1 MRADHLPMQN
11 QSVSTYRIQ
20 AEQIILDG
28 EIIFHD
34 LDFEFN
40 VGEWTCIM
48 GISGVGKTTLLR
60 LIAGLLQNH
69 KNNEII
75 GLSGDNFAGK
85 IAYMAQEDLL
95 LPWLN
100 VIENVLLGEHL
111 RRQSLSISLAESV
124 LTKIGLED
132 YIQSNIA
139 TLSGGMRQRVS
150 LARTIIE
157 NKPIILMDEPF
168 SSLDTISR
176 VKMQDISFNA
186 LSNHT
191 VLLVT
196 HDPLEAFRVGHN
208 VVILSEKPAQFRNI
222 KIPENKPIREI
233 TDPQVLRHHADLLD
247 ELKRSSI

>member
-1 MRADHLPMQN
+1 MAHHLPI
-11 QSVSTYRIQ
+11 QSQPVGTYRIQ
-20 AEQIILDG
+20 ADKIILNG
-28 EIIFHD
+28 EIIFRD

-60 LIAGLLQNH
+60 LIAGLLQNR
-69 KNNEII
+69 KNNEIV
-75 GLSGDNFAGK
+75 GLGGDNFSGK
-85 IAYMAQEDLL
+85 IAYMTQQDLL

-100 VIENVLLGEHL
+100 VIENVLLGERL
-111 RRQSLSISLAESV
+111 RRESLSISKAESV

-132 YIQSNIA
+132 YIRSNVSA
-139 TLSGGMRQRVS
+139 LSGGMRQRVS

-168 SSLDTISR
+168 SSLDTINR
-176 VKMQDISFNA
+176 VKMQDISFSA
-186 LSNHT
+186 LSNRT

-208 VVILSEKPAQFRNI
+208 VITLSGKPTQIRKI

-233 TDPQVLRHHADLLD
+233 TDPQVLRHHAQLLD
-247 ELKRSSI
+247 QLKKSSI

>member
-60 LIAGLLQNH
+60 LIAGLLENH

-85 IAYMAQEDLL
+85 IAYMAQDDLL
-95 LPWLN
+95 LPWTVDLALRH
-100 VIENVLLGEHL
+100 ELPPDLLSH
-111 RRQSLSISLAESV
+111 V
-124 LTKIGLED
+124 
-132 YIQSNIA
+132 
-139 TLSGGMRQRVS
+139 QRVGRGK
-150 LARTIIE
+150 LGR
-157 NKPIILMDEPF
+157 
-168 SSLDTISR
+168 
-176 VKMQDISFNA
+176 
-186 LSNHT
+186 
-191 VLLVT
+191 
-196 HDPLEAFRVGHN
+196 
-208 VVILSEKPAQFRNI
+208 
-222 KIPENKPIREI
+222 
-233 TDPQVLRHHADLLD
+233 
-247 ELKRSSI
+247 KRSFHERRRRE

>member
-1 MRADHLPMQN
+1 MARHLPI
-11 QSVSTYRIQ
+11 QSQPVGTYRIQ
-20 AEQIILDG
+20 ADKIILNG
-28 EIIFHD
+28 EIIFRD

-48 GISGVGKTTLLR
+48 GISGAGKTTLLR

-69 KNNEII
+69 KNNEIV
-75 GLSGDNFAGK
+75 GLGGDNFSGK
-85 IAYMAQEDLL
+85 IAYMTQQDLL

-100 VIENVLLGEHL
+100 VIENVLLGERL
-111 RRQSLSISLAESV
+111 RRESLSISKAESV

-132 YIQSNIA
+132 YIRSNVSA
-139 TLSGGMRQRVS
+139 LSGGMRQRVS

-168 SSLDTISR
+168 SSLDTINR
-176 VKMQDISFNA
+176 VKMQDISFSA
-186 LSNHT
+186 LSNRT

-208 VVILSEKPAQFRNI
+208 VITLSGKPTQIENI

-233 TDPQVLRHHADLLD
+233 TDPQVLRHHAQLLD
-247 ELKRSSI
+247 QLKKSSI